1 MLQTQAIEAYCI
13 FLKAQGRTKRT
24 IQTNKERLKYLQD
37 FLSHQHIN
45 MVEDITPELLDQ
57 YIASLYQRGLSA
69 FTIAGRIQVIKTFF
83 RWCVQRNYLF
93 QSPASQLKKP
103 RLNYAAK
110 EKAICQED
118 LETMILYAHS
128 AQAILEEVML
138 MFVADTG
145 CRVGELCSINIL
157 DVDFTNMEV
166 CVEGKTGIRLL
177 DFTDKTAS
185 VLKRYLLT
193 REDKV
198 FEKSQAFFVFHDD
211 KRITPAQ
218 VYVCFRRI
226 ARKLR
231 IQRFNPHAIRHR
243 VAQGWLD
250 QGANLELVRIKLG
263 HADIRTT
270 AAYYANQDRKRAK
283 QATREYCIIKNI

>member
-1 MLQTQAIEAYCI
+1 MLQTKAVEAYCV
-13 FLKAQGRTKRT
+13 FLQAQGRAKRT
-24 IQTNKERLKYLQD
+24 LQTNRERLKYLQKFVSQKKVD
-37 FLSHQHIN
+37 RL
-45 MVEDITPELLDQ
+45 EEITPELLDQ
-57 YIASLYQRGLSA
+57 YIASLYQRGLSK
-69 FTIAGRIQVIKTFF
+69 FTIAGRVQVIKTFF
-83 RWCVQRNYLF
+83 RWCVQRNYLSR
-93 QSPASQLKKP
+93 SPASQLKKP

-110 EKAICQED
+110 EKAIYQKD

-138 MFVADTG
+138 MFFADTG
-145 CRVGELCSINIL
+145 CRAGELCSINIS

-166 CVEGKTGIRLL
+166 FVDGKTGTRLL
-177 DFTDKTAS
+177 DFTDRTAK

-193 REDKV
+193 RKDEM
-198 FEKSQAFFVFHDD
+198 FEKSDAFFVYRDGE
-211 KRITPAQ
+211 RITPAQ
-218 VYVCFRRI
+218 VYICFRRI
-226 ARKLR
+226 ARKLS
-231 IQRFNPHAIRHR
+231 IKRFNPHAIRHR

-283 QATREYCIIKNI
+283 QATQKYCIIKNI